1 MAAGGQTDAVNILL
15 AVVAVLGVSL
25 SGPLMAATAAP
36 VLAIAFWRNALATG
50 LLAPFALT
58 GHRAAIVAQSRRG
71 RLLALI
77 AGAALA
83 AHFSTWVA
91 ALKLTSVAAATALVS
106 MQVLF
111 VIAIDALR
119 GRRATAAVVGGALLA
134 VLGVAAISGVDLAV
148 SREALLGDALALAGG
163 LFAAVYVVVGAHLR
177 TTLSTTAYTFT
188 CYGICSVILVL
199 ACLLFGVPLWGWS
212 LRVWGLIVAVTVCA
226 QLLGHSVI
234 NHLLAVMSPVVVS
247 LLLLLEVPGA
257 ALIAA
262 AALGQSPPWGTYA
275 GIALILAGLALVTAA
290 NGRRRPVE
298 PLVAD

>member
-1 MAAGGQTDAVNILL
+1 MNWVL
-15 AVVAVLGVSL
+15 AMVAVLGVSL

-36 VLAIAFWRNALATG
+36 VLAIAFWRNAMATG

-58 GHRAAIVAQSRRG
+58 RHREAITTQTRHGWGLSIV
-71 RLLALI
+71 

-83 AHFSTWVA
+83 AHFACWVGS
-91 ALKLTSVAAATALVS
+91 LKLTSVAAATALVS

-119 GRRATAAVVGGALLA
+119 GQRSSAAVVGGALLA
-134 VLGVAAISGVDLAV
+134 LVGVAAISGVDLSR
-148 SREALLGDALALAGG
+148 SREARLGDALALAGG
-163 LFAAVYVVVGAHLR
+163 LFAAIYVIAGAR
-177 TTLSTTAYTFT
+177 VRETLSTTAYTFT
-188 CYGICSVILVL
+188 CYGICSAILLV
-199 ACLLFGVPLWGWS
+199 ACLVAGVPLSGWS
-212 LRVWGLIVAVTVCA
+212 ARAWLLIVAVMVCA

-257 ALIAA
+257 ALVAA
-262 AALGQSPPWGTYA
+262 AFLGEALPWAAYA
-275 GIALILAGLALVTAA
+275 GIALILAGLAVVTAA
-290 NGRRRPVE
+290 RGRAPAVE

>member
-1 MAAGGQTDAVNILL
+1 MNVVL
-15 AVVAVLGVSL
+15 ALVAVIGVSL

-36 VLAIAFWRNALATG
+36 VLAIAFWRNAMATG

-58 GHRAAIVAQSRRG
+58 RHRAAITGQDRRG
-71 RLLALI
+71 WALGVV

-83 AHFSTWVA
+83 AHFACWVGS
-91 ALKLTSVAAATALVS
+91 LKLTSVAAATALVS

-119 GRRATAAVVGGALLA
+119 GQRASVAVVGGSLLA
-134 VLGVAAISGVDLAV
+134 LCGVAAISGVDLSL
-148 SREALLGDALALAGG
+148 SREAILGDGLALAGG
-163 LFAAVYVVVGAHLR
+163 LFAAIYVTAGAR
-177 TTLSTTAYTFT
+177 VRETLSTTAYTFT
-188 CYGICSVILVL
+188 CYGICSLILLV
-199 ACLLFGVPLWGWS
+199 ACLVAGVPLGGWS
-212 LRVWGLIVAVTVCA
+212 AKAWVLIVAVMISA

-257 ALIAA
+257 ALVAA
-262 AALGQSPPWGTYA
+262 AFLDEALPWPTYA
-275 GIALILAGLALVTAA
+275 GIVLILGGLAVVTAA
-290 NGRRRPVE
+290 NGRARPVE

>member
-1 MAAGGQTDAVNILL
+1 MNVVL
-15 AVVAVLGVSL
+15 ALVAVLGVSL

-36 VLAIAFWRNALATG
+36 VLAIAFWRNAMATG

-58 GHRAAIVAQSRRG
+58 RHRAAITGQTRNGWGLSIV
-71 RLLALI
+71 

-83 AHFSTWVA
+83 AHFACWVA
-91 ALKLTSVAAATALVS
+91 SLKLTSVAVATALVS

-119 GRRATAAVVGGALLA
+119 GRRATASVVGGSLLA
-134 VLGVAAISGVDLAV
+134 LAGVAAISGVDLSL
-148 SREALLGDALALAGG
+148 SRDAIIGDGLALAGG
-163 LFAAVYVVVGAHLR
+163 LFAAIYVVTGAR
-177 TTLSTTAYTFT
+177 VRETLSTTAYTFT
-188 CYGICSVILVL
+188 CYGICSAILLV
-199 ACLLFGVPLWGWS
+199 ACLATGVPLSGWS
-212 LRVWGLIVAVTVCA
+212 ARAWVLIVAVMVCA

-257 ALIAA
+257 ALVAA
-262 AALGQSPPWGTYA
+262 AFLDESLQWATYA
-275 GIALILAGLALVTAA
+275 GIVLILAGLAVVTAA
-290 NGRRRPVE
+290 NGRARRVE